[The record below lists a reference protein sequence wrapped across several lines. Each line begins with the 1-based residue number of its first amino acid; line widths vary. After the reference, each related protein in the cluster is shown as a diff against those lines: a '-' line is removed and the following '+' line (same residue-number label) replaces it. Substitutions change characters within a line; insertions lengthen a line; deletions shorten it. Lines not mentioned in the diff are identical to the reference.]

1 VCRAWTHVV
10 NFRLSQLTPAEMLTT
25 QSRRLLEMQAGSS
38 PRDLPRALFVPG
50 AAIFMV
56 SLTAFFLLAHAIGLS
71 GYDLSVYLMGGE
83 AFMQGLPVYEQE
95 LHGPY
100 GTDRFAYPPPAL
112 LAFGPLS
119 LLPSGVVHAIM
130 LGFGIAALWAAV
142 WITLRMVGFQRNI
155 GMAGAS
161 LGITGCALWLQPSYA
176 NLDQGQVNIILMFL
190 VLADFAIS
198 SRVPRLA
205 GILIG
210 VATAVKLTPAIFI
223 VYLLLTRRFRAA
235 VTAAIT
241 SLALT
246 GLGILV
252 APANFKRWFEGTFS
266 DTGYLVFNSVP
277 AGDVSNQ
284 SINGVVVRFFGESGT
299 FVWFV
304 LALAVGIGGLAVAV
318 RADRQGEPMA
328 GVLACAITGLLISPV
343 SWHEHWIWMVPVGV
357 WLGVV
362 AFDLSRS
369 NPMVAGALLLPVAA
383 FLAWPL
389 ESAPG
394 VVYPASILAP
404 VGRMWREG
412 NRNPLLALLS
422 TTYVSVG
429 LFLLAVGGWIVFR
442 ARRTTPSEDVQD
454 R

>member
-1 VCRAWTHVV
+1 M
-10 NFRLSQLTPAEMLTT
+10 FTT
-25 QSRRLLEMQAGSS
+25 QHRRLLQMHAGSS
-38 PRDLPRALFVPG
+38 PREMPRALFIPG
-50 AAIFMV
+50 AAICLI

-71 GYDLSVYLMGGE
+71 GFDLSVYLMGGD

-100 GTDRFAYPPPAL
+100 GINRFSYPPPAL
-112 LAFGPLS
+112 LVFGPLS

-130 LGFGIAALWAAV
+130 LALGIAAVWAAV

-155 GMAGAS
+155 GLVGAS
-161 LGITGCALWLQPSYA
+161 LGITGCALWLQPSYG
-176 NLDQGQVNIILMFL
+176 NLDQGQVNIILMLL
-190 VLADFAIS
+190 VLADFAMS
-198 SRVPRLA
+198 TRVPRLA

-223 VYLLLTRRFRAA
+223 VYLMLTRRFRAA

-241 SLALT
+241 SVALT

-252 APANFKRWFEGTFS
+252 APADFKRWFEGTFV
-266 DTGYLVFNSVP
+266 DPGYLVFSPVP

-284 SINGVVVRFFGESGT
+284 SINGVVVRFFGEGGT

-318 RADRQGEPMA
+318 RAHRQGAPMA
-328 GVLACAITGLLISPV
+328 GVLVCAITGLLISPL

-362 AFDLSRS
+362 ALDLSRS
-369 NPMVAGALLLPVAA
+369 NPMVAGAVPLPVAA

-394 VVYPASILAP
+394 AVYPASILAP
-404 VGRMWREG
+404 VGRMWTEG

-442 ARRTTPSEDVQD
+442 ARGTTPSEDVED